1 MTTNNDRLN
10 IAASHLE
17 NIGALKD
24 GQRASFPGSSP
35 LPSIADRARAG
46 ELQSIADRAK
56 AEASGLMQPVFDE
69 YPEFAEIDRLAK
81 AASTLDRVR
90 WTVEDLRAVDRGS
103 SFDSV
108 SDAIDEAV
116 SDLQQ
121 RTKDSEEVRS
131 MGDVII
137 APLEDFKN

>member
-17 NIGALKD
+17 NIEALKD

-46 ELQSIADRAK
+46 ELQSRADRAN

-69 YPEFAEIDRLAK
+69 CPEFAEIDRLAK
-81 AASTLDRVR
+81 AANTLDRVR
-90 WTVEDLRAVDRGS
+90 WAFEDLRAVDRGS
-103 SFDSV
+103 SFGSA
-108 SDAIDEAV
+108 SDAIGEVV

-121 RTKDSEEVRS
+121 RTNDSADIDA
-131 MGDVII
+131 M
-137 APLEDFKN
+137 P